1 LFSKHF
7 LNNCPFLF
15 ANACGYPHGV
25 ELPDNLPYIG
35 SRVSVY
41 IRRRQFRMAELI
53 EAGAYYL
60 TNRQN
65 IFLNKTH
72 AYRRK
77 QLLIILF
84 YLISGIYGIAII
96 GPEFA
101 SNLLCYISS
110 RRRNMRK

>member
-1 LFSKHF
+1 
-7 LNNCPFLF
+7 
-15 ANACGYPHGV
+15 
-25 ELPDNLPYIG
+25 
-35 SRVSVY
+35 
-41 IRRRQFRMAELI
+41 MI

-60 TNRQN
+60 TNRKN

-101 SNLLCYISS
+101 SNIVVLHIGSQEEHEEVALRLKEGSI
-110 RRRNMRK
+110 